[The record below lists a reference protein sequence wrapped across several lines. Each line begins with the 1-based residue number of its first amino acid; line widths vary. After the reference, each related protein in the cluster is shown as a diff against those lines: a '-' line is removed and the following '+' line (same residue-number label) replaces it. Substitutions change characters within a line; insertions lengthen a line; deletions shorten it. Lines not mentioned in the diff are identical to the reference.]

1 MKKKEPN
8 AMLIRGWFSEKHN
21 PADLGFRK
29 EKDKNSAC
37 GIREEEENNSGEVQR
52 SGSNLRQ
59 PNQLRKEEFIND
71 EENWSSEVD
80 MGFWGE

>member
-29 EKDKNSAC
+29 DKGKNSAC
-37 GIREEEENNSGEVQR
+37 GIREEENNISEVCR
-52 SGSNLRQ
+52 SGSNLRCQ
-59 PNQLRKEEFIND
+59 SNQLRKDEYIKD